1 MKFLSVAIRMKVTE
15 HYFSVM
21 LFIIVIIRYNL
32 RLWTKSASVV
42 VEIKATVVVYYA
54 TEGVSFYSVE
64 DITKGDNSSAN

>member
-21 LFIIVIIRYNL
+21 LFIIVIIQYNL